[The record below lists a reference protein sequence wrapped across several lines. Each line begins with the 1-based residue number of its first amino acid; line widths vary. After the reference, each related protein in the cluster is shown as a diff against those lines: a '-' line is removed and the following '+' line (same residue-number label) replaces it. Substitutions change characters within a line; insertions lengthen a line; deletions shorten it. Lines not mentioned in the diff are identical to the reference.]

1 LPRRLKAPRN
11 DCHCERSEA
20 IYTLYVSVNS
30 LYIVKM
36 ITQILG
42 YIKNTVMAIPPA
54 ALAVLAVLFLLLI
67 IQTIRLHKDRSSV
80 RSDAIKRSRS
90 VLGGQLAEQVAPF
103 LPGFPCHPGDARFIG
118 KPVDFIAFPG
128 LTEDNTVHEVLLI
141 EVKTGK
147 SALSGREKEIKRAVA
162 EGRVRYV
169 EYRAGE

>member
-1 LPRRLKAPRN
+1 
-11 DCHCERSEA
+11 
-20 IYTLYVSVNS
+20 
-30 LYIVKM
+30 M
-36 ITQILG
+36 IQQILG

-54 ALAVLAVLFLLLI
+54 ALVVLAVLFLLFV
-67 IQTIRLHKDRSSV
+67 IQTIRLHKDRSSL
-80 RSDAIKRSRS
+80 RKDAIKRSRS
-90 VLGGQLAEQVAPF
+90 VIGGQLAEQVAPF
-103 LPGFPCHPGDARFIG
+103 LPGFPCNPGDARFIG

-147 SALSGREKEIKRAVA
+147 SALSGREKEVKRAVA